1 MLEIYRSLMVDLNYE
16 VPSASHTL
24 NDLYIYRK
32 KSTQKNQYQ
41 KYSCKKKSIIP
52 VEKSKILKIFFLG
65 AVTRVLKYKVTITA

>member
-41 KYSCKKKSIIP
+41 KYSCKKKK
-52 VEKSKILKIFFLG
+52 VLFRLK
-65 AVTRVLKYKVTITA
+65 RVRY

>member
-41 KYSCKKKSIIP
+41 KYSCKKK
-52 VEKSKILKIFFLG
+52 
-65 AVTRVLKYKVTITA
+65 KYYSG